1 MGLHKLL
8 RERGPKILSVVKTN
22 SSALGS
28 TIWGAPYFIWLL
40 FFFLARVT
48 CSEYQPSQSAVEAI
62 MAIFQRAS
70 RLGQFCKLQ
79 EINSSFITHLAFQV
93 DACCCCCSID
103 HPCPNLHDPMDCS
116 TPGLPVPH
124 RLLEFAQVHVH
135 CISDAIQPSQL
146 LMPSSPS
153 AFNLSQHQGIFQ

>member
-8 RERGPKILSVVKTN
+8 REKGPKMLSVVKTN

-28 TIWGAPYFIWLL
+28 PIWGAPYFIWLL

-62 MAIFQRAS
+62 MAIFQRES

-79 EINSSFITHLAFQV
+79 EINSSLITHLAFRV
-93 DACCCCCSID
+93 DAYCCCCSVD
-103 HPCPNLHDPMDCS
+103 HPCPNLHDPWTVARRAS
-116 TPGLPVPH
+116 LSLTISWSLPTFTSIASVM
-124 RLLEFAQVHVH
+124 L
-135 CISDAIQPSQL
+135 
-146 LMPSSPS
+146 SSHLN
-153 AFNLSQHQGIFQ
+153 F